1 LEEKMIQIKYS
12 EEQREQALKE
22 LEACGDI
29 NLVSRKFNIPT
40 HAIYRFRREKLKSPQ
55 ASQAQEVKRLT
66 KELKEAE
73 LENRILRELLKK
85 TYQVMPIDLN

>member
-1 LEEKMIQIKYS
+1 MIQIKYS

-29 NLVSRKFNIPT
+29 NLVSRK
-40 HAIYRFRREKLKSPQ
+40 LKSPQ
-55 ASQAQEVKRLT
+55 VSQAQEVKRLT

-73 LENRILRELLKK
+73 LENRILSELLKK